1 MRLSHRV
8 ALNGVQLD
16 SIDSRILVQ
25 GVDEAAG
32 KDQISTVSLFGG
44 SGQRITNQHRD
55 SLDVTVRFSIDIK
68 KTNMQARN
76 DVFEKVCAWAAGGG
90 WLTLNYK
97 AGRRLNVVC
106 AQLPAAGDMWN
117 WTNTYSIVFRAC
129 GVPYWQQDTPGRLNA
144 TGSTITRQIGV
155 AGSATTVLDI
165 SFRCNSGTC
174 STFRVTAGSSMI
186 ELTGLSLSAGQTL
199 VIDHTADGLLRIT
212 AGGVSALGKRT
223 AASSDDLY
231 VEPGTVTVTVTTQ
244 GSGSLTISC
253 AGRYA

>member
-16 SIDSRILVQ
+16 AIDSRILVQ
-25 GVDEAAG
+25 GVEEAAG

-55 SLDVTVRFSIDIK
+55 SLDVTVRFSINIK

-97 AGRRLNVVC
+97 AGRRLNVIC

-117 WTNTYSIVFRAC
+117 WTNVYAIVFRAC
-129 GVPYWQQDTPGRLNA
+129 GVPYWQQDAQNSIRAN
-144 TGSTITRQIGV
+144 GSTITRQIGV
-155 AGSATTVLDI
+155 GGSATTVLDI
-165 SFRCNSGTC
+165 TFRCSSGTC
-174 STFRVTAGSSMI
+174 STFRVVAGSSMI

-199 VIDHTADGLLRIT
+199 VIDHTADGLLRIM
-212 AGGVSALGKRT
+212 AGGVSALAKRT

>member
-16 SIDSRILVQ
+16 SIDNRILVQ
-25 GVDEAAG
+25 GVEEAAG

-55 SLDVTVRFSIDIK
+55 SLDVTVRFSINIK

-97 AGRRLNVVC
+97 AGRRLHVVC
-106 AQLPAAGDMWN
+106 AQLPAAGDMWS
-117 WTNTYSIVFRAC
+117 WTTVYAIIFRAC
-129 GVPYWQQDTPGRLNA
+129 GVPYWQQDAQNSIRA
-144 TGSTITRQIGV
+144 DGSNITRQIGV
-155 AGSATTVLDI
+155 GGNVTTVLDTT
-165 SFRCNSGTC
+165 FRCNSGTC
-174 STFRVTAGSSMI
+174 SSFRVTAGSSMI

-212 AGGVSALGKRT
+212 AGGVSALSKRT

-231 VEPGTVTVTVTTQ
+231 VEPGTVTVAVETQ
-244 GSGSLTISC
+244 GSGTLTISN

>member
-16 SIDSRILVQ
+16 SIDNRILVQ
-25 GVDEAAG
+25 GVEEAAG

-44 SGQRITNQHRD
+44 SGERITNQHRD
-55 SLDVTVRFSIDIK
+55 SLDVTVRFSINIK
-68 KTNMQARN
+68 KTDMQARN
-76 DVFEKVCAWAAGGG
+76 DVFERVCAWAAGGG

-97 AGRRLNVVC
+97 AGRRLNVIC

-117 WTNTYSIVFRAC
+117 WTNVYAIVFRAC
-129 GVPYWQQDTPGRLNA
+129 GVPYWQQDAQNSIRAN
-144 TGSTITRQIGV
+144 GSTITRQIGV
-155 AGSATTVLDI
+155 GGSATTVLDI
-165 SFRCNSGTC
+165 TFRCNSGTC
-174 STFRVTAGSSMI
+174 STFRVVAGSSMI

-199 VIDHTADGLLRIT
+199 TIDHTAEGLLRIM
-212 AGGVSALGKRT
+212 AGGVSALSKRT

-231 VEPGTVTVTVTTQ
+231 VNPGTVTVTVTTQ
-244 GSGSLTISC
+244 GSGTLTISC

>member
-1 MRLSHRV
+1 MRLSRRV

-16 SIDSRILVQ
+16 SIDKHILIQ
-25 GVDEAAG
+25 GIEEAAG
-32 KDQISTVSLFGG
+32 KDQISAVSLFGG

-68 KTNMQARN
+68 KTNLQGRN

-90 WLTLNYK
+90 WLTINYK
-97 AGRRLNVVC
+97 AGRRLNVIC
-106 AQLPAAGDMWN
+106 AQLPAAGDLWN
-117 WTNTYSIVFRAC
+117 WTNTYSIIFRAY
-129 GVPYWQQDTPGRLNA
+129 GVPYWQQDIQSSIRA
-144 TGSTITRQIGV
+144 SGSTITRQIGV
-155 AGSATTVLDI
+155 GGSATTVLDI
-165 SFRCNSGTC
+165 SFRCTSGTC

-199 VIDHTADGLLRIT
+199 TIDHTAGGLLRIME
-212 AGGVSALGKRT
+212 GGVSALGKRT

-244 GSGSLTISC
+244 GSGTLTISC